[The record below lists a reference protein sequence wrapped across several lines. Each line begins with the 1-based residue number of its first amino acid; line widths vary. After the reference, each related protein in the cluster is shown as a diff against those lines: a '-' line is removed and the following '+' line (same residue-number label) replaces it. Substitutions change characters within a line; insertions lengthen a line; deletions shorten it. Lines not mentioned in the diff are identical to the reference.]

1 MNPKLKMMRQK
12 LDVLLKDK
20 TGNLTSV
27 HKLLIF
33 LGAWAV
39 LVLAFTFLVFMPK
52 AEEMEQ
58 SRNSIQRLETE
69 IARLATVASELDQH
83 QAEMEQAQQKLK
95 ELSEFLP
102 EEKEIP
108 LLLTSISNLGTNS
121 GLEFRLFR
129 PQNESRQEFYA
140 EIPINISVRG
150 PYHNVGVFLDRVS
163 KLPRIVTVE
172 DLNMGSPSRTG
183 NSMYLNTNITLLTY
197 RFVEPAE

>member
-1 MNPKLKMMRQK
+1 MNPKLKMMRKK
-12 LDVLLKDK
+12 LDEFLQDK
-20 TGNLTSV
+20 TGNLTSI

-39 LVLAFTFLVFMPK
+39 PVLVFTFLVFMPK
-52 AEEMEQ
+52 ADEMEQ
-58 SRNSIQRLETE
+58 SRNSIQRLESE
-69 IARLATVASELDQH
+69 ISRLAAVASEIDQH
-83 QAEMEQAQQKLK
+83 RAEMEQAQQKLK

-129 PQNESRQEFYA
+129 PQNESRKEFYA
-140 EIPINISVRG
+140 EIPINITVRG

-183 NSMYLNTNITLLTY
+183 NSMYLNTNISLLTY

>member
-12 LDVLLKDK
+12 LDALLKDK
-20 TGNLTSV
+20 TGHLTSV

-39 LVLAFTFLVFMPK
+39 PVLAFTFLVFMPK
-52 AEEMEQ
+52 ADEMEQ
-58 SRNSIQRLETE
+58 SRNSIQRLESE
-69 IARLATVASELDQH
+69 IARLAAVASELDQH
-83 QAEMEQAQQKLK
+83 RAETEQAQQKLK